1 MGDKGTSVLSVHNLV
16 PLRVKQNA
24 SYESTSRSPTLCR
37 ELLGVEISTES
48 GLKKIKEENLVKR
61 VCPQFVKDAAEILFE
76 FQEFSSERKR

>member
-1 MGDKGTSVLSVHNLV
+1 
-16 PLRVKQNA
+16 
-24 SYESTSRSPTLCR
+24 
-37 ELLGVEISTES
+37 VEISTKS